1 MLLFF
6 LAAGLIFSIA
16 IFGAGYYVWS
26 VPEQEAEDMLS
37 TRLRELRTHTRIR
50 GASRPELL
58 RREHPGAFAFLGDLV
73 TWVGVLR
80 RLQVIIEQ
88 ADLKHRAADVFGFSL
103 LLAALAFVVFGL
115 AGGSLLVL
123 RFLIAGGIGALP
135 VMY

>member
-58 RREHPGAFAFLGDLV
+58 RREHRGPFAFLGDLV

-80 RLQVIIEQ
+80 RLQEIIQ
-88 ADLKHRAADVFGFSL
+88 QLPKSKTLRIG
-103 LLAALAFVVFGL
+103 LLAANCTIM
-115 AGGSLLVL
+115 LLRIDCGTTIKAV
-123 RFLIAGGIGALP
+123 RFWHDQNITSKQYKML
-135 VMY
+135 